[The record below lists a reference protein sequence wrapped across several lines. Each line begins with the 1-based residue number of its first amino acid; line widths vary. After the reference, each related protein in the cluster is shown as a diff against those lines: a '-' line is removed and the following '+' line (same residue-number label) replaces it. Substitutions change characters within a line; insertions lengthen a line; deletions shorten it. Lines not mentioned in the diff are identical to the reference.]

1 MDAKGRKHARCN
13 KLFLM
18 LLSNVYSGYIALYNI
33 SMNKYLSIILKWHI
47 GAFKWLVRVCGKV

>member
-18 LLSNVYSGYIALYNI
+18 LLSNVYSVILALYNI
-33 SMNKYLSIILKWHI
+33 SMNKSLSIILKWHI